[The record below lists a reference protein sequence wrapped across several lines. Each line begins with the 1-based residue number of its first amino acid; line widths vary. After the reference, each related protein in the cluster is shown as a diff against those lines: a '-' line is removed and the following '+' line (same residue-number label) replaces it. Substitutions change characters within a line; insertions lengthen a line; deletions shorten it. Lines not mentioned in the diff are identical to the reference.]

1 MSYSYIRTISASNVN
16 QAVDEFVKRLRLVS
30 HDLTATLGEFHPD
43 TKNYDLLV
51 SEREAEIEKEEVYTV
66 LNHNEEIT

>member
-16 QAVDEFVKRLRLVS
+16 HAVDEYLKRMSLVS

-43 TKNYDLLV
+43 TKNYDLHV
-51 SEREAEIEKEEVYTV
+51 SEQEEIKKEEVYTV
-66 LNHNEEIT
+66 LDHNEEIT